1 MRRCPDTPALS
12 REDRENLRQLR
23 QMNRQRM
30 EDTRLKQQFQRL
42 LHDLQLI
49 QMALSKS
56 NFKDL

>member
-1 MRRCPDTPALS
+1 MRRCIDSPVLC
-12 REDRENLRQLR
+12 REDRENLRALR

-49 QMALSKS
+49 QLALSKGNVRDS
-56 NFKDL
+56 